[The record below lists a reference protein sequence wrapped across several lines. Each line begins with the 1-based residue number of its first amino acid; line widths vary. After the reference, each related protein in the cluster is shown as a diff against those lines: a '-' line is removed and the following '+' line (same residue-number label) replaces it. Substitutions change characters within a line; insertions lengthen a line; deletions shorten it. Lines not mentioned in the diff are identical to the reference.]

1 MAALMSDPSF
11 LQLRQLIQAN
21 PNMLE
26 QVLTTIAQT
35 NPEMFALIQS
45 NQQRFL
51 ELLNEPLPGSASP
64 AGAGRGA
71 PAGLGTPGANP
82 LAGVGA
88 GGPQIIPDPRGRGVQ
103 IRLTTQDKEAI
114 DRVCTLSYR
123 TQFNCFLLIF

>member
-1 MAALMSDPSF
+1 MSDPSF

-64 AGAGRGA
+64 GGAGRGGA
-71 PAGLGTPGANP
+71 PAGLGAPGANP
-82 LAGVGA
+82 LLGVGA

-114 DRVCTLSYR
+114 DRVCNILII
-123 TQFNCFLLIF
+123 FLLIITKCVNSVG